1 MLIDTHCHLFQEY
14 YDDVD
19 SIVKDMPGIMIV
31 SGVDLKSNEEML
43 SLSKKYDNVY
53 VTLGIHPEY
62 ASEITDVSLLT
73 QYFDNEK
80 VVGIGEIGLDYHY
93 DKSNKEEQKKLFIEQ
108 IKIANKFNL
117 PIVIH
122 SRDASLDTLNIL
134 KEYLNT
140 KAIMHCYSYSKE
152 MAGEFLKLGV
162 YFGIGGVLTFKNSEK
177 LKQVL
182 KELPLDRI
190 VLETDSPY
198 LTPEPF
204 RGKQNIPNNVSLV
217 AKKIAELKD
226 ITYEEVVK
234 ITDKNARYIFNI
246 KK

>member
-152 MAGEFLKLGV
+152 MAGEFLKLGI

-234 ITDKNARYIFNI
+234 ITEKNARYIFNI